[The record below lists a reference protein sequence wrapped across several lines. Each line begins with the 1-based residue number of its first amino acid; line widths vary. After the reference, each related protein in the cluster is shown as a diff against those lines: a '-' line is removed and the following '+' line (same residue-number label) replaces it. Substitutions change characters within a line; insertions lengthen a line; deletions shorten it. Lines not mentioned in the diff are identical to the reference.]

1 MKCSSEPAPDSFPNG
16 KESGLLWWDAG
27 FAAALDIAGTIAKR
41 LSFHV
46 EQGEAAFPELD
57 RTKITDKFIA
67 ETAVLLLVGYRT
79 GAAPL
84 NRLLDLAHLIET
96 AARDPRHLAILAE
109 SPQAVVGT
117 ALAHSVLETLGLH
130 DADFDAAV
138 LSALRDPAVWAIDR
152 PVFRHLELAWLRG
165 LCGAGDDDI
174 ATYASASLLA
184 HQLHPAWMRREDG
197 YAATHTIM
205 YLSDFGSR
213 GLPGQISIPVVGLF
227 VEHGIVLLLG
237 SNHWDLLCEIQN
249 AYLCGGRSPRF
260 FQLAAQQLEAARRTH
275 GALPGPSW
283 PMLSGMEPSEGRES
297 IWLLNAYHPTFVFG
311 ILCALASTQ
320 PERASGPVTDIES
333 DLRTAMAEAQLI
345 ALTRRGP
352 WTELMDCLPSIE
364 QHASGR
370 IGESCSQAAAKIMRV
385 IRATTYQCDRPAPGD
400 R

>member
-1 MKCSSEPAPDSFPNG
+1 
-16 KESGLLWWDAG
+16 
-27 FAAALDIAGTIAKR
+27 LDIAGTIAKR
-41 LSFHV
+41 LPFHV

-67 ETAVLLLVGYRT
+67 EAAVLLLVGYRT

-84 NRLLDLAHLIET
+84 DRLLDLAQLIET
-96 AARDPRHLAILAE
+96 SARSPRHLAILAE

-205 YLSDFGSR
+205 YLSDFGNR
-213 GLPGQISIPVVGLF
+213 GLPAQISIPVVDFFL
-227 VEHGIVLLLG
+227 EHGIVWCLG
-237 SNHWDLLCEIQN
+237 SSDWDLLGEILI
-249 AYLCGGRSPRF
+249 ASMCAGRSPRF
-260 FQLAAQQLEAARRTH
+260 FQLAARQLEAARRTH

-283 PMLSGMEPSEGRES
+283 PMLRGMEPSQARES
-297 IWLLNAYHPTFVFG
+297 IWLLSAYHPTFVFG

-320 PERASGPVTDIES
+320 AERASGPVADIEKV
-333 DLRTAMAEAQLI
+333 LRTAMAEAHFI

-352 WTELMDCLPSIE
+352 WPELLDCLPSIE

-370 IGESCSQAAAKIMRV
+370 LRESCSQAAAKIMRV
-385 IRATTYQCDRPAPGD
+385 IRATTYQPGRPSARDR
-400 R
+400 